1 MQEIVLFIVGV
12 AVSAFGVTVGFGGGV
27 FLVPILILFFGYN
40 IEIAI
45 GSSMTAM
52 VPAAVIASL
61 FNLRN
66 HSIDYLVGA
75 LLQLPAMAGTVLG
88 AYLVA
93 SLPVQELQMV
103 FALFVLCTG
112 ILLLLPGS
120 QKQPPRHTGLMY
132 QIRGVPT
139 TFIRKNKAS
148 HLAYRLNGGVV
159 SAFGFVSGAV
169 AGLFGI
175 GGGFLQTP
183 VMIRLFRMPAQVAT
197 STSLFILVVT
207 SFTGFIS
214 HFLIGNVLWSRSL
227 PVMLSFAVGSLL
239 GSLFKE
245 THPGYNLEKLIAI
258 GLLLAGTGVLLNLM
272 LKSNTGFPF
281 KPGYI

>member
-40 IEIAI
+40 IEVAI
-45 GSSMTAM
+45 GSSMAAM
-52 VPAAVIASL
+52 VPAALIASF
-61 FNLRN
+61 FNSRN

-103 FALFVLCTG
+103 FALFVLVVG
-112 ILLLLPGS
+112 ITLLLPHT
-120 QKQPPRHTGLMY
+120 QQPPRHTGLMY
-132 QIRGVPT
+132 LVRYVPT

-148 HLAYRLNGGVV
+148 HLAYRLNGGLV
-159 SAFGFVSGAV
+159 SVFGFVSGTV

-175 GGGFLQTP
+175 GGGFLQIPIMT
-183 VMIRLFRMPAQVAT
+183 RLFRIPAKVAT

-227 PVMLSFAVGSLL
+227 PVVLSFTVGSLL
-239 GSLFKE
+239 ASLFKKE
-245 THPGYNLEKLIAI
+245 NQPGYNLEKLIAI
-258 GLLLAGTGVLLNLM
+258 GLLLAGIGVLLNLM
-272 LKSNTGFPF
+272 LKSHTGFSF
-281 KPGYI
+281 